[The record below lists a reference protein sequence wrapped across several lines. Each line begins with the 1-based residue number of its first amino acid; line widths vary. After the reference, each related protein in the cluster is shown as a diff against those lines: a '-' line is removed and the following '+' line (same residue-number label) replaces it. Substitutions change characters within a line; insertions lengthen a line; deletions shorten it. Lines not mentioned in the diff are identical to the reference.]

1 MTSREDALAY
11 HAQGRPGKIE
21 VVSTKPMASQRDLS
35 LAYTP
40 GVAEPCRAIE
50 KDPSAVNR
58 YTARRNLVAV
68 ITNGT
73 AVLGLGDIGPLAA
86 KPVMEGKGVLFKK
99 FADIDVFDIELAEKD
114 PDKLVEIICAL
125 EPTFGGINLEDIKA
139 PECFVVERKLR
150 ERLSIP
156 MFHDD
161 QHGTAIICA
170 AALKNAAELTNKRMQ
185 DLRVVCLGAGAAAV
199 ACMELWLR
207 LGVQKHNVW
216 MADSKGVI
224 VEGRAELNE
233 YKARFARPAHEKPIT
248 LTEAL
253 VGADVFLGLATANLV
268 TADMIRDMA
277 PNPIIMALANPDPEI
292 PYDVARAAR
301 PDAIVATGRSDYPNQ
316 VNNVLGFP
324 YIFRG
329 ALDVGARCINEEMKL
344 AAALS
349 LASLARQDV
358 PDNVERAYGG
368 GSLRFGPE
376 YIIPKPFDQRVLYWV
391 APAVAK
397 AAMDSGVASETL
409 DLAEY
414 RDRLIRTHSPT
425 SKLMWNIT
433 ATAKRDPKR
442 IVFCEGQEP
451 KVLRAASI
459 VREEGIGHP
468 ILIGRPDRIAAAAAS
483 VGVDLTGMEI
493 VETRGDSRLAAY
505 VESFAA
511 IRARKG
517 ITHYDALRLLSRR
530 RTYFGMMMLRNKH
543 ADVVVSGLTHRY
555 PDTIRPALQVIGV
568 REGVKRACGMHLVIS
583 ERDVLLLADTTLNV
597 EPDAE
602 TLCEIALHAAEAAEH
617 LGMEPRVAMLS
628 FSTFGS
634 APHPA
639 SQRVAEATRL
649 LRKKRPELNVDGEIQ
664 ADFALDESLRA
675 DYPFTTLR
683 GRANVL
689 VFPNLD
695 AGNIAYKLLH
705 AQRNSE
711 VIGPIMLGMQRP
723 VALLTPESSVDDIV
737 HLTTIAASRAID
749 GSIRLAAE

>member
-1 MTSREDALAY
+1 MSTREDALAY
-11 HAQGRPGKIE
+11 HAQGRPGKIA
-21 VVSTKPMASQRDLS
+21 VVPTKPLASQRDLS

-40 GVAEPCRAIE
+40 GVAEPCREIE
-50 KDPSAVNR
+50 KDPDAVNR

-139 PECFVVERKLR
+139 PECFIVERKLR

-170 AALKNAAELTNKRMQ
+170 AALKNAIELTNKRMQ
-185 DLRVVCLGAGAAAV
+185 DIRVVCLGAGAAAV

-207 LGVQKHNVW
+207 LGVQKQNVW
-216 MADSKGVI
+216 MVDSKGVI
-224 VEGRAELNE
+224 VEGRSELNE
-233 YKARFARPAHEKPIT
+233 YKARFARPSHEKPIT

-253 VGADVFLGLATANLV
+253 VDADVFLGLASADLV
-268 TADMIRDMA
+268 TGAMIKGMA
-277 PNPIIMALANPDPEI
+277 PRPIIMALANPDPEI
-292 PYDVARAAR
+292 PYDEARAAR

-368 GSLRFGPE
+368 GALRFGPD

-397 AAMDSGVASETL
+397 AAMDSGVAREKL
-409 DLAEY
+409 DIGEY
-414 RDRLIRTHSPT
+414 RDRLMRTLSPT
-425 SKLMWNIT
+425 SKVMWNIT
-433 ATAKRDPKR
+433 SAAKREPKR
-442 IVFCEGQEP
+442 IVFCEGQET

-468 ILIGRPDRIAAAAAS
+468 ILIGRTDRIAACAEAAS
-483 VGVDLTGMEI
+483 IDLAGMQI
-493 VETRGDSRLAAY
+493 VETRSASHLEEY
-505 VESFAA
+505 VDSFAA
-511 IRARKG
+511 LRARKG
-517 ITHYDALRLLSRR
+517 VTRYDALRILSRR
-530 RTYFGMMMLRNKH
+530 RTYFGMMMLRHGH

-555 PDTIRPALQVIGV
+555 PETIVPALQVIGV
-568 REGVKRACGMHLVIS
+568 REGVTRACGMHLVIT

-597 EPDAE
+597 DPDAE

-617 LGMEPRVAMLS
+617 LGMVPRVALLS

-634 APHPA
+634 AAHPA
-639 SQRVAEATRL
+639 SNKVAAATRL
-649 LRKKRPELNVDGEIQ
+649 LRRMRPDLNVDGEMQ
-664 ADFALDESLRA
+664 ADVALDAGLRSH
-675 DYPFTTLR
+675 YPFSNLT

-695 AGNIAYKLLH
+695 AGNIAYKLQK
-705 AQRNSE
+705 AQPNSE
-711 VIGPIMLGMQRP
+711 VIGPIMLGMKSP

-737 HLTTIAASRAID
+737 YLTTIAASRAID
-749 GSIRLAAE
+749 GAIRLAAE